1 MLADR
6 FVMADVQV
14 MEFVLAVITDQ
25 SRGLLEMRRLE
36 LHFSFGAVA
45 MGLLVARHQRLGEQA
60 ADAFAATEAQITGP
74 RGQALAGNHSDTT
87 FSPPG
92 EKAPS
97 A

>member
-1 MLADR
+1 
-6 FVMADVQV
+6 
-14 MEFVLAVITDQ
+14 
-25 SRGLLEMRRLE
+25 
-36 LHFSFGAVA
+36 

-97 A
+97 AKPNNPREKASICQLVAKTCAMQITD